1 MNKPSASTHHM
12 DKIRSSADIIEEVD
26 GITTYLGFC
35 EPGTLLTSEPKWSIM
50 RIVEA
55 GALPTVTTFH
65 WANGSMMYN
74 LVWDLRAG
82 YDYQFKKF

>member
-1 MNKPSASTHHM
+1 MTPFASGFNM

-35 EPGTLLTSEPKWSIM
+35 QPGTTGTDQPQWSIM
-50 RIVEA
+50 KIVET
-55 GALPTVTTFH
+55 GSLPTLTVFK
-65 WANGSMMYN
+65 WATGSCAYN

-82 YDYQFKKF
+82 YDYKFKTF